1 MAGQLTCNVFPTCSV
16 TDCESTLTDWESILV
31 AKDYWYMSSWLL
43 RWNSMK
49 RNVLA
54 SWRPVGP
61 EKADRAGL
69 LLTGLCHWRS
79 QLMTEFYL
87 SIDGD
92 LIHLFFDFSRRRLVD
107 LISCSSR
114 GLFFYPELGFDFV
127 MLAASSA
134 SPSTFSSAWPD
145 CWFGRSYILS
155 VPSLLFALT
164 RDQADGAGN
173 YYFFFGFRND
183 VDDGQIGGWQ
193 VEKNVV
199 KQGQLKSEL
208 SSIPSLMDV
217 FVSDGPFNSIF
228 SRPISILHAPIIFE
242 NAIAGHVP
250 LEAIDQSAVEIIK
263 IIFVFL

>member
-114 GLFFYPELGFDFV
+114 GLFFLSGTWFRFCDAGSIICLSEHVLLRLTGLLVRPFLYPFG
-127 MLAASSA
+127 AQSA
-134 SPSTFSSAWPD
+134 LCTNPRP
-145 CWFGRSYILS
+145 GRRCGK
-155 VPSLLFALT
+155 LLF
-164 RDQADGAGN
+164 
-173 YYFFFGFRND
+173 FFRLPKRRRRRPNRWMTSG
-183 VDDGQIGGWQ
+183 
-193 VEKNVV
+193 KNVV
-199 KQGQLKSEL
+199 KQGRLRSCLFRHWWMSL
-208 SSIPSLMDV
+208 SQMALSIPFL
-217 FVSDGPFNSIF
+217 
-228 SRPISILHAPIIFE
+228 
-242 NAIAGHVP
+242 AGR
-250 LEAIDQSAVEIIK
+250 
-263 IIFVFL
+263 FLFCMRQ